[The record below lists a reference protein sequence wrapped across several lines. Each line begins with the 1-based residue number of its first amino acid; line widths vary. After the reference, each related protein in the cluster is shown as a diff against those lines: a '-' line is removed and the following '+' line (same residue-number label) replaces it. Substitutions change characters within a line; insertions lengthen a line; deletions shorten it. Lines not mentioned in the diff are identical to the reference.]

1 LETISI
7 NYFQR
12 YNINIAL
19 PITEAKS

>member
-19 PITEAKS
+19 PITESKS